1 MPLRGFEGVFS
12 GHPIYVLTYVLT
24 FGAGQKNNQ
33 CHGPVALVRMATL
46 KIHIHVP
53 FPELSTTSLS
63 TTILFL
69 FIALLCNTIFDILF
83 YLFMN
88 FKNAFSSN
96 FKKTKYSSSNNIK
109 LLVFI
114 SLMSILIRKFLFICL
129 SFQINMRGLSGY
141 ICTNTYICVR
151 TMLIA
156 AIYLICRIM
165 LSKYKIYLSSWF
177 YS

>member
-1 MPLRGFEGVFS
+1 MPFS
-12 GHPIYVLTYVLT
+12 
-24 FGAGQKNNQ
+24 
-33 CHGPVALVRMATL
+33 
-46 KIHIHVP
+46 
-53 FPELSTTSLS
+53 ELSTTSLS

-69 FIALLCNTIFDILF
+69 FIALLCNTIFDIVF

-96 FKKTKYSSSNNIK
+96 FKKKTKYSSSNSIK

-141 ICTNTYICVR
+141 ICTNTYICVCI
-151 TMLIA
+151 MLIA
-156 AIYLICRIM
+156 AIYLIYRIM